1 MNIEKSVTKD
11 IFYVGGSDR
20 RISLFENLYP
30 VPDGMSYNAYVI
42 VDEKT
47 ALIDAVDQSIGKQFV
62 QNVVN
67 VLGGRQLDFLVVNH
81 MEPDHSAT
89 IADIIAI
96 FPNVSLVMNAKTKI
110 MFDNFFVGTKANIVL
125 VKENDE
131 LSLGQHVLTFVMAP
145 MVHWPEVMVTYDKTA
160 KVLFSADAFGCFGAL
175 DGNICAETYDIEGK
189 YLSECRRYYSNIV
202 GKYGSAVQML
212 LKKLANVEVKFICPL
227 HGGVLTTAIEFFLEK
242 YAKWSKYESES
253 DGVLI
258 VYSSIYG
265 NTENAANIL
274 ASKIADKNIK
284 DIRVYDA
291 SKTDV
296 SYLVGE
302 TFRCKNIIVA
312 SPTYNAN
319 IFPKVKEF
327 LDAICEKGIQNRN
340 FAIVQNGSWAPVSAK
355 LIKDILD
362 KQKNIAVQEEILT
375 IVSTLKDSQLQEID
389 NFVDIFASKI

>member
-1 MNIEKSVTKD
+1 MNIEKNVTKD

-110 MFDNFFVGTKANIVL
+110 MFDNFFVGAKANIVL

-175 DGNICAETYDIEGK
+175 DGNICAEAYDIEGK

-202 GKYGSAVQML
+202 GKYGAAVQML
-212 LKKLANVEVKFICPL
+212 LKKLANVDIQFICPL

-265 NTENAANIL
+265 NTENAANLI
-274 ASKIADKNIK
+274 ASKLADKNIK
-284 DIRVYDA
+284 DIRVFDA

-340 FAIVQNGSWAPVSAK
+340 FAIVQNGSWAPVCAK

-375 IVSTLKDSQLQEID
+375 IVSTLKESQSQEVD